1 MLYLGNR
8 MENELSKNNT
18 ITEDWDRVILV
29 GADFEDGTDF
39 ELFMHELSE
48 LAYACDLKVVEVLT
62 QKLDYP
68 NKATFLGQGKID
80 ELRRDVILQ
89 DANMVVFA
97 QTLTPSQLRNIQQ
110 ILQIPVIDR
119 TFLILEIF
127 SKRAKTKEAKLQVEV
142 ARLEYMLPR
151 LVGLH
156 ASLSRQGGGSGSMS
170 NKGSGEKKLEL
181 DRRYLE
187 HRLTELRRELKHLEE
202 KRKTQRKKRK
212 QNDIYRVALA
222 GYTNAG
228 KSTLMNAMLEH
239 SLEERTELL
248 ENKKVFQKDMLFAT
262 LDTTVRRIA
271 YPNKIPFL
279 LTDSVGFVSFLP
291 HNLIEAFHSTLEE
304 IKESDLILIVVDAS
318 DVNHEEQI
326 EVTKT
331 ELRNLDAG
339 NIPCIY
345 VYNKADCI
353 FGLHELPKRIGNKI
367 YLSAS
372 EIIGVD
378 ELVEM
383 IQNQI
388 QKDYVKTE
396 IIIPYS
402 DGALYSYLKKEAIIL
417 SEEYIQDGI
426 KLSLYMNTIIESRL
440 RDSMR

>member
-1 MLYLGNR
+1 
-8 MENELSKNNT
+8 MENVTNNIQT
-18 ITEDWDRVILV
+18 ITEDWERVILV
-29 GADFEDGTDF
+29 GADLEDGSDF

-48 LAYACDLKVVEVLT
+48 LAYACELKVVEILT
-62 QKLDYP
+62 QKLDCP

-80 ELRRDVILQ
+80 ELRQDVILQ

-156 ASLSRQGGGSGSMS
+156 ASLSRQGGGSGSLS
-170 NKGSGEKKLEL
+170 NKGAGEKKLEL

-202 KRKTQRKKRK
+202 NRKTQRKKRK
-212 QNDIYRVALA
+212 QNEIFRVALA

-239 SLEERTELL
+239 SLEDRSEYL
-248 ENKKVFQKDMLFAT
+248 ENKKVLQKDMLFAT

-271 YPNKIPFL
+271 YSNKIPFL
-279 LTDSVGFVSFLP
+279 LTDSVGFVSSLP
-291 HNLIEAFHSTLEE
+291 HNLVEAFHSTLEE
-304 IKESDLILIVVDAS
+304 MKESDLILIVVDAS

-331 ELRNLDAG
+331 ELRNIDAG
-339 NIPCIY
+339 NIPCIF
-345 VYNKADCI
+345 VYNKADRI
-353 FGLHELPKRIGNKI
+353 LGLHELPKKIGNKI
-367 YLSAS
+367 YISAS
-372 EIIGVD
+372 ENIGVD

-388 QKDYVKTE
+388 LKDYVKTE
-396 IIIPYS
+396 VIVGYA
-402 DGALYSYLKKEAIIL
+402 DGARYSYLKKEAIIL
-417 SEEYIQDGI
+417 SEEYAEDGI
-426 KLSLYMNTIIESRL
+426 KLNLYMKKKDNIS
-440 RDSMR
+440 